1 MIKKNDDFD
10 LTITGY
16 TSEGSGV
23 GKKDGI
29 AVFVENTAKNDVI
42 KCHVIKAKKTYAIGK
57 AMKIIKPSKDRT
69 EPLCEHFKYCGGCS
83 FSHLKYKAEAELKA
97 EKVNI
102 RLFDELL

>member
-69 EPLCEHFKYCGGCS
+69 EPLWEHFEYCGGCS
-83 FSHLKYKAEAELKA
+83 FSHLKY
-97 EKVNI
+97 
-102 RLFDELL
+102 

>member
-42 KCHVIKAKKTYAIGK
+42 KCHVIKAKKNYAIGK
-57 AMKIIKPSKDRT
+57 AMKIIKPST
-69 EPLCEHFKYCGGCS
+69 FLSSSTSTSQFFSVSPFITTQTISS
-83 FSHLKYKAEAELKA
+83 FVLKA
-97 EKVNI
+97 FLK
-102 RLFDELL
+102 

>member
-42 KCHVIKAKKTYAIGK
+42 KCHVIKAKKNYAIGK
-57 AMKIIKPSKDRT
+57 ENSSLENSFEEIEKNT
-69 EPLCEHFKYCGGCS
+69 EVDSELER
-83 FSHLKYKAEAELKA
+83 LKKELNK
-97 EKVNI
+97 
-102 RLFDELL
+102 